1 MIKTINDV
9 RYTMWATVIPK
20 VTGEDNQP
28 VDRVGLGSYV
38 RVQDPDSGEITERW
52 VPQGAAM
59 PPGAATSNPPYLTD
73 IPAQRQ
79 IPCYVRGFTNLG
91 FRSSANREILLHGDY
106 TVIESVQFDFPADV
120 RLDHQSLVTNIRQ
133 TEDLDPEFANCIYIT
148 ETGKP
153 TVWEVQGITPVVDP
167 FGYHLRN
174 TTVLKRAEVQ

>member
-1 MIKTINDV
+1 LIKTINDV

-20 VTGEDNQP
+20 FTGEINQP
-28 VDRVGLGSYV
+28 TARTETNGSYV
-38 RVQDPDSGEITERW
+38 RVQDPDSFEIKEVW
-52 VPQGAAM
+52 VPATQTK
-59 PPGAATSNPPYLTD
+59 PPGSVAIPYLSD
-73 IPAQRQ
+73 VPPQRQ

-106 TVIESVQFDFPADV
+106 TVIESVQFDYPADV
-120 RLDHQSLVTNIRQ
+120 KLDHQSLVTNIRQ
-133 TEDLDPEFANCIYIT
+133 TEDLDPTFANYIYMT

-167 FGYHLRN
+167 FGAYLRN